1 MLNSRYM
8 EMTRHEN
15 VIRRV
20 FMYGKK
26 RASEIG
32 YDNVFDYSL
41 GNPSVAAP
49 ESFHRALTDILAT
62 QDDLTV
68 HGYSPSLGIGSVRQA
83 VAASLNRR
91 FEMKYEEKHIF
102 MTSGAAGAVAHALR
116 AVLEEPGDEILTF
129 APYFPEYKP
138 YVEGAGGRLVVTPAN
153 TEDFQIHFEAFSELL
168 NPRVKGVLINTPNNP
183 AGVIYS
189 AKTLKRLAGILTE
202 KQKEYGHSIYIISDE
217 PYRELVFDGI
227 RIPYTASFYAN
238 TFTCYSFS
246 KSLSIPGERIG
257 YVAVHPDSED
267 AETAAAVFG
276 QISRE
281 IGHNCPPSLM
291 QLAIAPCL
299 EDTSDLSVYEENK
312 EILFRELQDLGYSC
326 VKPQGTFYMFPRSL
340 EPDDTAFCERAKKYE
355 LLLVPGSAFGC
366 PGHFRI
372 SYCIPTEKVIRSLPA
387 FRRLAEEYPVGERRR
402 L

>member
-1 MLNSRYM
+1 
-8 EMTRHEN
+8 
-15 VIRRV
+15 
-20 FMYGKK
+20 MYGKK
-26 RASEIG
+26 RAAEIG
-32 YDNVFDYSL
+32 FDNIFDYSL

-49 ESFHRALTDILAT
+49 ESFHKALAEILAA

-91 FEMKYEEKHIF
+91 FGMNYEEKHIF

-116 AVLEEPGDEILTF
+116 AVLEEPGDEIVTF
-129 APYFPEYKP
+129 APYFPEYQP
-138 YVEGAGGRLVVTPAN
+138 YVEGAGGKLSVTPAC
-153 TEDFQIHFEAFSELL
+153 TDDFQIHFEAFEKLL
-168 NPRVKGVLINTPNNP
+168 NPRVKGVLVNTPNNP
-183 AGVIYS
+183 AGVVYS
-189 AKTLKRLAGILTE
+189 VATLARLADILTE
-202 KQKEYGHSIYIISDE
+202 KQREYGHSIYLISDE
-217 PYRELVFDGI
+217 PYRELVFEGVQ
-227 RIPYTASFYAN
+227 IPYTASFYAN

-246 KSLSIPGERIG
+246 KSMSIPGERIG
-257 YVAVHPDSED
+257 YVAVHPDSDD
-267 AETAAAVFG
+267 AEVAAAVFG

-291 QLAIAPCL
+291 QLAVARCL
-299 EDTSDLSVYEENK
+299 EDTSDLSVYEKNK
-312 EILFRELQDLGYSC
+312 EILFKELPALGYGC

-340 EPDDTAFCERAKKYE
+340 EPDDTSFCERAKKYE

-387 FRRLAEEYPVGERRR
+387 FRRLAEEYLG
-402 L
+402 